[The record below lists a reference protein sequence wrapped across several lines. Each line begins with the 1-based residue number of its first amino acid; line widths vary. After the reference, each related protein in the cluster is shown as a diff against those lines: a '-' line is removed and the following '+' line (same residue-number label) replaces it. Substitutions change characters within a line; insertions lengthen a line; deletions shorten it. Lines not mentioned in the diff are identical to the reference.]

1 LFTICC
7 PPLQARAFPSVPS
20 KNVNL
25 YSSVNI
31 LPIERQ
37 SCLEF
42 QQSTSISP
50 ATMDFT
56 LRCNSLKC
64 RKQLTE
70 SAVVTTCRWNSSNV
84 RSVHTTANHSS
95 SHVFCDQCTD
105 ALGLNAAA
113 GNNRICP
120 ACQTSLDKPDD
131 AAITLLQP
139 TEDYKTSV
147 LSGLNPSTIM
157 ECAARGLA
165 FWSYQSTQEMY
176 VGRYRSGSHALT
188 SASIYQEYLA
198 KTLTDKYSTLNVQ
211 MDKVINDANS
221 ELNILN
227 QKLNSMSLITLC
239 RSTADV
245 WVRYAD

>member
-1 LFTICC
+1 MLSTPSGKSLSFVRFLLETSIRT
-7 PPLQARAFPSVPS
+7 PLSTLCQLHDDLALEVNEARQLARRQWTSLCVATH
-20 KNVNL
+20 
-25 YSSVNI
+25 SSVG
-31 LPIERQ
+31 
-37 SCLEF
+37 
-42 QQSTSISP
+42 
-50 ATMDFT
+50 
-56 LRCNSLKC
+56 NSSQRVLWS
-64 RKQLTE
+64 QLVGE
-70 SAVVTTCRWNSSNV
+70 YSSNV

-120 ACQTSLDKPDD
+120 ACQTALDKPDD

-176 VGRYRSGSHALT
+176 VGRYQSGPHALT
-188 SASIYQEYLA
+188 NTSIYQEYLA

-227 QKLNSMSLITLC
+227 QKLNSMSVITLC
-239 RSTADV
+239 
-245 WVRYAD
+245 

>member
-1 LFTICC
+1 MLSATFGMSF
-7 PPLQARAFPSVPS
+7 PPSQSYYSGHNLSRLRTPSPS
-20 KNVNL
+20 KPNKAHQPAQWQWTSLCVATR
-25 YSSVNI
+25 SSVG
-31 LPIERQ
+31 
-37 SCLEF
+37 
-42 QQSTSISP
+42 
-50 ATMDFT
+50 
-56 LRCNSLKC
+56 NSSQRVLWS
-64 RKQLTE
+64 QL
-70 SAVVTTCRWNSSNV
+70 AGQHSSNV
-84 RSVHTTANHSS
+84 RPTHTCANPQS

-105 ALGLNAAA
+105 SLGLNAAA

-120 ACQTSLDKPDD
+120 ACQTALDKPDD

-176 VGRYRSGSHALT
+176 VGRYRSSLHALT

-227 QKLNSMSLITLC
+227 QKLNSMSMALL
-239 RSTADV
+239 
-245 WVRYAD
+245 